1 MKWSSHIYV
10 SFINDFFMFFFSG
23 KNFPRIFHEKIF
35 NHVWQIP
42 ISRPRESIVSLVWNY
57 RLLIGLVVCVC
68 TFLETWAAIVLWIHM
83 IDFDFSAVVHIP
95 SVEKTSAKIKIAYTH
110 RTLLSW
116 KLRNLGTSGI
126 RVNNIYLFWQEQTMI
141 PSYNN

>member
-1 MKWSSHIYV
+1 MSISRSHTHFIKRILSCTHGYCEYFCSHMKWSSHIYV

-57 RLLIGLVVCVC
+57 RLLIGLVVCVYL
-68 TFLETWAAIVLWIHM
+68 FRNLSSHSSLNSYDRFW
-83 IDFDFSAVVHIP
+83 
-95 SVEKTSAKIKIAYTH
+95 
-110 RTLLSW
+110 LLSCCTHPISR
-116 KLRNLGTSGI
+116 KDVS
-126 RVNNIYLFWQEQTMI
+126 
-141 PSYNN
+141 